1 MEFDVDKIR
10 TAVQEE
16 TLLFN
21 DEISEAD
28 VTEEFFYDTW
38 VDDDD
43 EKIVIDL
50 NKLYAELLY
59 ENMTYHDKPEC
70 DMVYP
75 EVTET
80 YLREGLGE
88 YLVSLILNNFID
100 LIEEEGSCKIFSDD

>member
-59 ENMTYHDKPEC
+59 ENMTYHDKLEC

-75 EVTET
+75 EITET